1 MDWHLITC
9 EYPPQSGG
17 ISDYS
22 QLIATGLAAEG
33 DTVHVWCP
41 TASAPSGNS
50 NEAAPSEES
59 LKVGIRGVVVHRE
72 LGQMSSAE
80 LRRVGRMLD
89 HFPAP
94 RRSLVQWVP
103 HGYGYKSMNLPFCWW
118 LWKRAKLRQ
127 DQVEIMVHEPFLG
140 FGEGSGRRNLVAFVH
155 RIMMVILLT
164 AARRVWVS
172 IPLWE
177 TCLRPLALRRDKAF
191 GLLPVP
197 SNIPVVDDPRGVL
210 KLRTH
215 YAPLEEF
222 LVGHFGAYDHY
233 MTDLM
238 LELLPSLLTQHGKLS
253 ILLVGK
259 GSLEL
264 RKLLI
269 DQHPD
274 LGQQVHATGA
284 LSSEDASR
292 HISACHVMLQP
303 YEDGVSG
310 RRGSVM
316 AALAHGAAVVTTIG
330 KATERCWVESQAVK
344 LAKVGDI
351 SGMVEAVKS
360 LLADAA
366 ERSRLS
372 VAGRALYDERFDVK
386 RTVAGLREAVA

>member
-22 QLIATGLAAEG
+22 QLIAAGLAAEG
-33 DTVHVWCP
+33 ETVHVWCP
-41 TASAPSGNS
+41 SSAPTGISSGAVPL
-50 NEAAPSEES
+50 EGS
-59 LKVGIRGVVVHRE
+59 LQTGIRGVVVHRE
-72 LGQMSSAE
+72 LGQISSAE
-80 LRRVGRMLD
+80 LRLVGKMLD
-89 HFPAP
+89 DFPAP

-103 HGYGYKSMNLPFCWW
+103 HGYGYKSMNLPFCLW
-118 LWKRAKLRQ
+118 LWKRAKLNH
-127 DQVEIMVHEPFLG
+127 DQIEIMVHEPFLA
-140 FGEGSGRRNLVAFVH
+140 FGEGSGKRNLVAFVH
-155 RIMMVILLT
+155 RIMMILLLT

-177 TCLRPLALRRDKAF
+177 TCLRPFALGREKAF

-197 SNIPVVDDPRGVL
+197 SNIPVVDDPGGVL
-210 KLRTH
+210 TLRTR

-233 MTDLM
+233 MTKLM
-238 LELLPSLLTQHGKLS
+238 LELVPSLLTQHDRLS
-253 ILLVGK
+253 IVLLGK

-264 RKLLI
+264 RNLLI
-269 DQHPD
+269 DRHPD
-274 LGQQVHATGA
+274 LAQQVHATGA
-284 LSSEDASR
+284 LSSEDVSR

-316 AALAHGAAVVTTIG
+316 AALAHGVAVVTTIG
-330 KATERCWVESQAVK
+330 KATERCWAESQAVK

-351 SGMVEAVKS
+351 TGMVEAVKS

-372 VAGRALYDERFDVK
+372 IAGRALYDERFDIK
-386 RTVAGLREAVA
+386 RTITRMREAAA

>member
-22 QLIATGLAAEG
+22 HVIAAGLAAEG
-33 DTVHVWCP
+33 ETVHVWCP
-41 TASAPSGNS
+41 SSAPTGISSGAVPL
-50 NEAAPSEES
+50 EGS
-59 LKVGIRGVVVHRE
+59 LQTGIRGVVVHRE
-72 LGQMSSAE
+72 LGQISSAE
-80 LRRVGRMLD
+80 LRRVGKMLD
-89 HFPAP
+89 DFPAP

-118 LWKRAKLRQ
+118 LWKRAKLKH
-127 DQVEIMVHEPFLG
+127 DQIEIMVHEPFLA
-140 FGEGSGRRNLVAFVH
+140 FGEGGKRNLVAFVH
-155 RIMMVILLT
+155 RIMMVLLLT
-164 AARRVWVS
+164 AARRVWVA

-177 TCLRPLALRRDKAF
+177 TCLRPLALGREKAF

-210 KLRTH
+210 KLRTR

-238 LELLPSLLTQHGKLS
+238 FGLVPSLLTQHDNLS
-253 ILLVGK
+253 ILLLGK

-264 RKLLI
+264 RNRLI
-269 DQHPD
+269 DKHPH
-274 LGQQVHATGA
+274 LGQRIHATGA
-284 LSSEDASR
+284 LSSKDVSR
-292 HISACHVMLQP
+292 HMSACHVMLQP

-316 AALAHGAAVVTTIG
+316 AALAHGVAVVTTIG
-330 KATERCWVESQAVK
+330 KATERCWAESQAVK

-351 SGMVEAVKS
+351 TGMVEAVKS

-372 VAGRALYDERFDVK
+372 IAGRALYNERFDVK
-386 RTVAGLREAVA
+386 RTITRMREAAA

>member
-22 QLIATGLAAEG
+22 KLVATGLAAEG
-33 DTVHVWCP
+33 ETVHVWCP
-41 TASAPSGNS
+41 SSSAPAAVS
-50 NEAAPSEES
+50 NGAAPLKEE
-59 LKVGIRGVVVHRE
+59 LPAGISGVVVHRE
-72 LGQMSSAE
+72 LGQMSSTE
-80 LRRVGRMLD
+80 LRRVGKMLD
-89 HFPAP
+89 NFPAP
-94 RRSLVQWVP
+94 RRTLVQWVP

-118 LWKRAKLRQ
+118 LWKRAKLKR
-127 DQVEIMVHEPFLG
+127 DQIEIMVHEPFLG
-140 FGEGSGRRNLVAFVH
+140 FEGSGKQNLVAFVH
-155 RIMMVILLT
+155 RIMMVTLLT

-177 TCLRPLALRRDKAF
+177 TCLRPFALGRERAF

-197 SNIPVVDDPRGVL
+197 SNIPVVDDPDGIL
-210 KLRTH
+210 KLRTR
-215 YAPLEEF
+215 YAPLEAF
-222 LVGHFGAYDHY
+222 LVGHFGAYDRY

-238 LELLPSLLTQHGKLS
+238 LELVPSLLTQHDKLS
-253 ILLVGK
+253 ILLLGK

-269 DQHPD
+269 EEHPH
-274 LGQQVHATGA
+274 LGPRVHATGA
-284 LSSEDASR
+284 LSGEDVSR
-292 HISACHVMLQP
+292 HISACQVMLQP

-316 AALAHGAAVVTTIG
+316 AALAHGVAVVTTMG
-330 KATERCWVESQAVK
+330 KATERCWAESEAVK

-351 SGMVEAVKS
+351 TGMVEAVGT
-360 LLADAA
+360 LMADAV

-372 VAGRALYDERFDVK
+372 VAGRGLYNERFDVK
-386 RTVAGLREAVA
+386 RTIAGLREAVA